1 MQTGLCH
8 TDDCFLCQHCLAEW
22 KPAITAHKTTYSFKK
37 GEVLFAEG
45 DPVKGIFFMREGAV
59 KVHKK
64 WGVQKELIIRFAG
77 IGDIVGHRGLGVT
90 ENYPVSATAL
100 EAGNACFVPAEFL
113 EASVK
118 VNPGLA
124 EQLIQFYATELQRAE
139 QRMSELARMDVKNR
153 IAHALFALE
162 NSFGKDENGF
172 ISIPISRQDIAAY
185 AGTIY
190 ETVFKVFSEW
200 AQLGLIETEGKH
212 VCVVQPEKLKARLTS
227 ALPHA

>member
-1 MQTGLCH
+1 MQTAQCN
-8 TDDCFLCQHCLAEW
+8 TTDCFLCRHCLAEW
-22 KPAITAHKTTYSFKK
+22 KSAIAAHKTTYSFKK

-45 DPVKGIFFMREGAV
+45 DPVQGIFFLREGAI
-59 KVHKK
+59 KIHKK
-64 WGVQKELIIRFAG
+64 WGRQKELIIRFAG
-77 IGDIVGHRGLGVT
+77 VGDIVGHRGLGVA

-100 EAGNACFVPAEFL
+100 EAGNACFVPVEFL
-113 EASVK
+113 EASIK

-124 EQLIQFYATELQRAE
+124 EHLIQFYAAELQRAE

-162 NSFGKDENGF
+162 DSFGKDSKGF

-190 ETVFKVFSEW
+190 ETVFKVFTEW
-200 AQLGLIETEGKH
+200 VQLGLIQTEGKH
-212 VCVVQPEKLKARLTS
+212 VRVVQADQLKQRIAPLS
-227 ALPHA
+227 VP